1 MGVSERK
8 RRKKIRDNVIARDG
22 LACCYCNTSLTYE
35 TVTMDHIVPDSKN
48 GTFNTTNL
56 TVSCSSCNNNRGD
69 VHFFEFCEKFSFEE
83 SKINKYRNL
92 YFNSLKI
99 KILNIAKES
108 CLNELEKVPDDV
120 INEACSILKIHNMN
134 FSSYEKSL
142 DDFYFDKLVNRKII
156 KFNFEKLI
164 RIIEREGFGYI
175 GGEENIMSLQPIR
188 DHIVIS
194 KDEVSDKTEGGII
207 YRPATAEE
215 KIISGSVLE
224 VGSGRV
230 SMDGTVV
237 PLEVKKG
244 DKIFFN
250 KNLATELKDGQKTVF
265 LLREDQVLAI
275 VK

>member
-8 RRKKIRDNVIARDG
+8 RRKKIRDKVIARDG
-22 LACCYCNTSLTYE
+22 LVCCYCNTSLTYE
-35 TVTMDHIVPDSKN
+35 TVTMDHIVPYSKY

-56 TVSCSSCNNNRGD
+56 TVSCANCNNNRGN

-83 SKINKYRNL
+83 NKMNKYRNL
-92 YFNSLKI
+92 YFNNLKI
-99 KILNIAKES
+99 KILNIAKEY
-108 CLNELEKVPDDV
+108 CLNEIEKLPNDI
-120 INEACSILKIHNMN
+120 INEACIILNINNMD

-175 GGEENIMSLQPIR
+175 DVEENIMLQPIR
-188 DHIVIS
+188 DYIVIS

-215 KIISGSVLE
+215 KIITGSVLE